1 MQSTDALPKRSYIL
15 YILFIL
21 LSSLLIL
28 IDYFSNKEL
37 SSYFPNS
44 VNFEFEI
51 ENSDFTFIQRF
62 NTLFEQRA
70 QLVSENIRLEQEVQ
84 DLRSL
89 EIVNQYLQ
97 LQLESY
103 ESISTVSNIQNFEL
117 LSSGFITKNLNL
129 EYLIYGGTN
138 QQLEVGDLV
147 INEKGFVVGYLR
159 EVFYSYSILE
169 SPYSSDFNLEV
180 MDKYNNTYLI
190 TSNGSEM
197 FISSILLDNYKD
209 DIDFLYTDISFNHSG
224 KFPVVDTRLINFEFQ
239 NNQINSSVKFLDSLP
254 LIQSFLFQN
263 LNDIFSKH
271 FQINLLCNYI
281 IF

>member
-1 MQSTDALPKRSYIL
+1 MQSTEALPKRSYIL

-51 ENSDFTFIQRF
+51 EISDFTFIQRF

-89 EIVNQYLQ
+89 EIVNQELQ

-103 ESISTVSNIQNFEL
+103 EAISTLSNIQNFEL

-147 INEKGFVVGYLR
+147 INEKGFVVGYLK
-159 EVFYSYSILE
+159 EVFYSYSIFE
-169 SPYSSDFNLEV
+169 SPYSSEFNLEV
-180 MDKYNNTYLI
+180 MDKYSNTYLI

-197 FISSILLDNYKD
+197 FISSVLINNYKD

-224 KFPVVDTRLINFEFQ
+224 KFPVIDTRLINFEFQ
-239 NNQINSSVKFLDSLP
+239 NNQINASAKFLDS
-254 LIQSFLFQN
+254 FTFNTKLF
-263 LNDIFSKH
+263 IPKFK
-271 FQINLLCNYI
+271 
-281 IF
+281 

>member
-1 MQSTDALPKRSYIL
+1 M
-15 YILFIL
+15 
-21 LSSLLIL
+21 
-28 IDYFSNKEL
+28 
-37 SSYFPNS
+37 
-44 VNFEFEI
+44 
-51 ENSDFTFIQRF
+51 QRF

-70 QLVSENIRLEQEVQ
+70 QLIGENIRLEQEVQ

-89 EIVNQYLQ
+89 EIVNLELQ
-97 LQLESY
+97 HQLESY
-103 ESISTVSNIQNFEL
+103 ESISTVSNVQNFEL

-138 QQLEVGDLV
+138 QQLQVGDLV
-147 INEKGFVVGYLR
+147 INEKGFAVGYLR

-169 SPYSSDFNLEV
+169 SPYSSNFNLEV

-239 NNQINSSVKFLDSLP
+239 NNQINASVKFLDS
-254 LIQSFLFQN
+254 FTFNTKLF
-263 LNDIFSKH
+263 IPKFK
-271 FQINLLCNYI
+271 
-281 IF
+281 

>member
-1 MQSTDALPKRSYIL
+1 MQSTEALPKRSYIL

-89 EIVNQYLQ
+89 EIVNQDLQ
-97 LQLESY
+97 LQLEAY
-103 ESISTVSNIQNFEL
+103 EAISTVSNIQNFEL

-129 EYLIYGGTN
+129 EYLIYGGSN
-138 QQLEVGDLV
+138 QQLVVGDLV

-169 SPYSSDFNLEV
+169 SPYSSNFNLEV

-224 KFPVVDTRLINFEFQ
+224 KFPVIDTRLINFEFQ
-239 NNQINSSVKFLDSLP
+239 NNQINALVKFLDS
-254 LIQSFLFQN
+254 FTFNTKLFIPK
-263 LNDIFSKH
+263 LK
-271 FQINLLCNYI
+271 
-281 IF
+281 

>member
-1 MQSTDALPKRSYIL
+1 MLKTEALPKRSYVL

-44 VNFEFEI
+44 VIFEIEI
-51 ENSDFTFIQRF
+51 ENSDFTILQRF

-70 QLVSENIRLEQEVQ
+70 QLISENIRLEQEVQ
-84 DLRSL
+84 DLRNL
-89 EIVNQYLQ
+89 EIENRELQ
-97 LQLESY
+97 LQIESY
-103 ESISTVSNIQNFEL
+103 ELISTVPNIQNFEL
-117 LSSGFITKNLNL
+117 YINDENISVIELLASGFITKNLNL

-138 QQLEVGDLV
+138 QQLKVGDLV

-169 SPYSSDFNLEV
+169 SPYSSEFNLEV

-197 FISSILLDNYKD
+197 IVSSILLDNFKN

-224 KFPVVDTRLINFEFQ
+224 KFPVVDTRLINFEYQ
-239 NNQINSSVKFLDSLP
+239 NNQINAVVEILENFTFNTKLFIPKF
-254 LIQSFLFQN
+254 
-263 LNDIFSKH
+263 K
-271 FQINLLCNYI
+271 
-281 IF
+281 

>member
-1 MQSTDALPKRSYIL
+1 MQSTEALPKRSYIL

-89 EIVNQYLQ
+89 EIVNQELQ
-97 LQLESY
+97 LKLESY
-103 ESISTVSNIQNFEL
+103 EAISTASNIQNFEL

-138 QQLEVGDLV
+138 QQLQVGDLV

-169 SPYSSDFNLEV
+169 SPYSSNFNLEV

-239 NNQINSSVKFLDSLP
+239 NNQINASVKFLDS
-254 LIQSFLFQN
+254 FTFNTKLF
-263 LNDIFSKH
+263 IPKFK
-271 FQINLLCNYI
+271 
-281 IF
+281 

>member
-1 MQSTDALPKRSYIL
+1 MQSTEALPKRSYIL

-89 EIVNQYLQ
+89 ELVNQDLQ
-97 LQLESY
+97 VQLESY
-103 ESISTVSNIQNFEL
+103 EAISNVSNIQNFEL

-239 NNQINSSVKFLDSLP
+239 NNQINASVKFLDS
-254 LIQSFLFQN
+254 FTFNTKLF
-263 LNDIFSKH
+263 IPKFK
-271 FQINLLCNYI
+271 
-281 IF
+281 

>member
-1 MQSTDALPKRSYIL
+1 MQSTEALPKRSYIL

-37 SSYFPNS
+37 SSFFPNS

-89 EIVNQYLQ
+89 EIMNQELQ

-103 ESISTVSNIQNFEL
+103 EAISSVSNIQNFEL

-138 QQLEVGDLV
+138 QQLKEGDLV

-197 FISSILLDNYKD
+197 FISSIVLDNYKD

-239 NNQINSSVKFLDSLP
+239 NNQINASVKFLDS
-254 LIQSFLFQN
+254 FTFNTKLF
-263 LNDIFSKH
+263 IPKFK
-271 FQINLLCNYI
+271 
-281 IF
+281 

>member
-1 MQSTDALPKRSYIL
+1 M
-15 YILFIL
+15 
-21 LSSLLIL
+21 
-28 IDYFSNKEL
+28 
-37 SSYFPNS
+37 
-44 VNFEFEI
+44 
-51 ENSDFTFIQRF
+51 
-62 NTLFEQRA
+62 
-70 QLVSENIRLEQEVQ
+70 
-84 DLRSL
+84 RSL
-89 EIVNQYLQ
+89 EIVNQELQ

-103 ESISTVSNIQNFEL
+103 EAISTVSNIQNFEL

-224 KFPVVDTRLINFEFQ
+224 KFPVVDTRLIDFEFQ
-239 NNQINSSVKFLDSLP
+239 NNQINASVKFLDS
-254 LIQSFLFQN
+254 FTFNTKLF
-263 LNDIFSKH
+263 IPKFK
-271 FQINLLCNYI
+271 
-281 IF
+281 

>member
-1 MQSTDALPKRSYIL
+1 MQSTEALPKRSYIL

-70 QLVSENIRLEQEVQ
+70 QLVSENIRLEQEIQ

-89 EIVNQYLQ
+89 EIVNKELQ

-103 ESISTVSNIQNFEL
+103 EAISTVSNIQNFEL

-138 QQLEVGDLV
+138 QQLQEGDLV

-224 KFPVVDTRLINFEFQ
+224 KFPVVDTRLINFEFR
-239 NNQINSSVKFLDSLP
+239 NNQINASVKFLDS
-254 LIQSFLFQN
+254 FTFNTKLF
-263 LNDIFSKH
+263 IPKFK
-271 FQINLLCNYI
+271 
-281 IF
+281 

>member
-1 MQSTDALPKRSYIL
+1 MQSTEALPKRSYIL

-51 ENSDFTFIQRF
+51 ENSDFVFIQRF

-89 EIVNQYLQ
+89 EIVNQELQ

-103 ESISTVSNIQNFEL
+103 EAISTVYNIQNFEL

-169 SPYSSDFNLEV
+169 SPYSSNFNLEV

-239 NNQINSSVKFLDSLP
+239 NNQINASVKFLDS
-254 LIQSFLFQN
+254 FTFNTKLF
-263 LNDIFSKH
+263 IPKFK
-271 FQINLLCNYI
+271 
-281 IF
+281 

>member
-1 MQSTDALPKRSYIL
+1 MQSTEALSKRSYIL

-89 EIVNQYLQ
+89 EIVNQELQ
-97 LQLESY
+97 LKLESY
-103 ESISTVSNIQNFEL
+103 EAISTVSNIQNFEL

-224 KFPVVDTRLINFEFQ
+224 KFPVVDTRLINFVFQ
-239 NNQINSSVKFLDSLP
+239 NNQINASVKFLDS
-254 LIQSFLFQN
+254 FTFNTKLF
-263 LNDIFSKH
+263 IPKFK
-271 FQINLLCNYI
+271 
-281 IF
+281 

>member
-1 MQSTDALPKRSYIL
+1 MQSTESLPKRSYIL

-37 SSYFPNS
+37 SSFFPNS

-62 NTLFEQRA
+62 DALFEQRA

-89 EIVNQYLQ
+89 EIVNQELQ

-103 ESISTVSNIQNFEL
+103 EAISTVSNIQNFEL

-138 QQLEVGDLV
+138 QQLQEGDLV

-180 MDKYNNTYLI
+180 IDKYNNTYLI

-197 FISSILLDNYKD
+197 IISSILLDNYKD

-239 NNQINSSVKFLDSLP
+239 NNQINASVKFLDS
-254 LIQSFLFQN
+254 FTFNTKLF
-263 LNDIFSKH
+263 IPKFK
-271 FQINLLCNYI
+271 
-281 IF
+281 

>member
-1 MQSTDALPKRSYIL
+1 MQSTEALPKRSYIL
-15 YILFIL
+15 YILFML

-37 SSYFPNS
+37 SSFFPNS

-89 EIVNQYLQ
+89 EIMNQELQ

-103 ESISTVSNIQNFEL
+103 EAISSVSNIQNFEL

-138 QQLEVGDLV
+138 QQLEEGDLV

-169 SPYSSDFNLEV
+169 SPYSSDFNMEV

-239 NNQINSSVKFLDSLP
+239 NNQINASVKFLDS
-254 LIQSFLFQN
+254 FTFNTKLF
-263 LNDIFSKH
+263 IPKFK
-271 FQINLLCNYI
+271 
-281 IF
+281 

>member
-1 MQSTDALPKRSYIL
+1 MQNTEALPKRSYIL

-44 VNFEFEI
+44 VNFQFEI

-70 QLVSENIRLEQEVQ
+70 QLVSENIRLEQEVR

-89 EIVNQYLQ
+89 EIVNQELQ
-97 LQLESY
+97 LKLESY
-103 ESISTVSNIQNFEL
+103 EAISTVSNIQNFEL

-239 NNQINSSVKFLDSLP
+239 NNQINASVKLLDS
-254 LIQSFLFQN
+254 FTFNTKLF
-263 LNDIFSKH
+263 IPKFK
-271 FQINLLCNYI
+271 
-281 IF
+281 

>member
-1 MQSTDALPKRSYIL
+1 MQSTEALPKRSYIL

-89 EIVNQYLQ
+89 EIVNKELQ

-103 ESISTVSNIQNFEL
+103 ESISTVSNIQSFEL

-129 EYLIYGGTN
+129 EYLIYGGNN

-239 NNQINSSVKFLDSLP
+239 NNQINTSVKFLDS
-254 LIQSFLFQN
+254 FTFNTKLF
-263 LNDIFSKH
+263 IPKFK
-271 FQINLLCNYI
+271 
-281 IF
+281 

>member
-1 MQSTDALPKRSYIL
+1 MQSTEALPKRSYIL

-62 NTLFEQRA
+62 DTLFEQRA

-89 EIVNQYLQ
+89 EIVNQELQ

-103 ESISTVSNIQNFEL
+103 EAISTVSNIQNFEL

-138 QQLEVGDLV
+138 QQLQEGDLV

-180 MDKYNNTYLI
+180 MDIYNNTYLI

-239 NNQINSSVKFLDSLP
+239 NNQINASVKFLDS
-254 LIQSFLFQN
+254 FTFNTKLF
-263 LNDIFSKH
+263 IPKFK
-271 FQINLLCNYI
+271 
-281 IF
+281 

>member
-1 MQSTDALPKRSYIL
+1 MQSTEALPKRSYIL

-62 NTLFEQRA
+62 DTLFEQRA

-89 EIVNQYLQ
+89 EIVNKELQ

-103 ESISTVSNIQNFEL
+103 EAISTVSNIQNFEL

-197 FISSILLDNYKD
+197 FISSISLNNYKD

-239 NNQINSSVKFLDSLP
+239 NNQINASVKFLDS
-254 LIQSFLFQN
+254 FTFNTKLF
-263 LNDIFSKH
+263 IPKFK
-271 FQINLLCNYI
+271 
-281 IF
+281 

>member
-1 MQSTDALPKRSYIL
+1 MLKTEALPKRSYVL

-44 VNFEFEI
+44 VNFEIEI
-51 ENSDFTFIQRF
+51 ENSDFTILQRF

-70 QLVSENIRLEQEVQ
+70 QLISENIRLEQEVQ

-89 EIVNQYLQ
+89 EIENRELQ
-97 LQLESY
+97 LQIESY
-103 ESISTVSNIQNFEL
+103 ELISTVPNIQNFEL
-117 LSSGFITKNLNL
+117 LASGFITKNLNL

-138 QQLEVGDLV
+138 QQLKVGDLV

-197 FISSILLDNYKD
+197 IISSILLDNFKN

-224 KFPVVDTRLINFEFQ
+224 KFPVVDTRLINFEYQ
-239 NNQINSSVKFLDSLP
+239 NNQINAVVETLENFTFNTKLFIPKF
-254 LIQSFLFQN
+254 
-263 LNDIFSKH
+263 K
-271 FQINLLCNYI
+271 
-281 IF
+281 

>member
-1 MQSTDALPKRSYIL
+1 MQSTEALSKRSYIL

-62 NTLFEQRA
+62 DALFEQRA

-89 EIVNQYLQ
+89 EIVNQELQ

-103 ESISTVSNIQNFEL
+103 EAISTVSNIQNFEL

-138 QQLEVGDLV
+138 QQLQEGDLV

-180 MDKYNNTYLI
+180 IDKYNNTYLI

-197 FISSILLDNYKD
+197 IISSILLDNYKD

-239 NNQINSSVKFLDSLP
+239 NNQINASVKFLDS
-254 LIQSFLFQN
+254 FTFNTKLF
-263 LNDIFSKH
+263 IPKFK
-271 FQINLLCNYI
+271 
-281 IF
+281 

>member
-1 MQSTDALPKRSYIL
+1 MQSTEALSKRSYIL

-37 SSYFPNS
+37 SSFFPNS

-62 NTLFEQRA
+62 DALFEQRA

-89 EIVNQYLQ
+89 EIVNQELQ

-103 ESISTVSNIQNFEL
+103 EAISTVSNIQNFEL

-138 QQLEVGDLV
+138 QQLQEGDLV

-180 MDKYNNTYLI
+180 IDKYNNTYLI

-197 FISSILLDNYKD
+197 IISSILLDNYKD

-239 NNQINSSVKFLDSLP
+239 NNQINASVKFLDS
-254 LIQSFLFQN
+254 FTFNTKLF
-263 LNDIFSKH
+263 IPKFK
-271 FQINLLCNYI
+271 
-281 IF
+281 

>member
-1 MQSTDALPKRSYIL
+1 MQSTEALPKRSYIL

-62 NTLFEQRA
+62 DALFEQRA

-89 EIVNQYLQ
+89 EIVNQELQ

-103 ESISTVSNIQNFEL
+103 EAISTVSNIQNFEL

-138 QQLEVGDLV
+138 QQLQEGDLV

-180 MDKYNNTYLI
+180 IDKYNNTYLI

-197 FISSILLDNYKD
+197 IISSILLDNYKD

-239 NNQINSSVKFLDSLP
+239 NNQINASVKFLDS
-254 LIQSFLFQN
+254 FTFNTKLF
-263 LNDIFSKH
+263 IPKFK
-271 FQINLLCNYI
+271 
-281 IF
+281 

>member
-1 MQSTDALPKRSYIL
+1 MQSTEALSKRSYIL

-44 VNFEFEI
+44 VNFEIEI

-89 EIVNQYLQ
+89 EIVNQELQ
-97 LQLESY
+97 LQLEAY
-103 ESISTVSNIQNFEL
+103 EAISTVSNIQNFEL

-129 EYLIYGGTN
+129 EYL
-138 QQLEVGDLV
+138 
-147 INEKGFVVGYLR
+147 
-159 EVFYSYSILE
+159 S
-169 SPYSSDFNLEV
+169 
-180 MDKYNNTYLI
+180 LI
-190 TSNGSEM
+190 H
-197 FISSILLDNYKD
+197 I
-209 DIDFLYTDISFNHSG
+209 
-224 KFPVVDTRLINFEFQ
+224 
-239 NNQINSSVKFLDSLP
+239 
-254 LIQSFLFQN
+254 
-263 LNDIFSKH
+263 
-271 FQINLLCNYI
+271 
-281 IF
+281 